1 VGLVKT
7 VPIGLRRVLE
17 YQLGVPLG
25 EEPVH
30 RTLPRTA
37 MRIVVAVGVVAVVIG
52 VVLYAK
58 SAVHYGI
65 GSIKKPGGG
74 MYPLIAVSILALG
87 LVGMAVEAVRGTLV
101 PPLAEDEKAADLA
114 GAFRAS
120 AVVVLAVIYI
130 LVTPTIGDQ
139 LSGVLFAVLVLF
151 VMGNRLWLTLVG
163 GILLGLGA
171 HALFVGVLALPL
183 GHGSGI

>member
-1 VGLVKT
+1 VGFVKA
-7 VPIGLRRVLE
+7 VPIGVRQVLDF
-17 YQLGVPLG
+17 QLGVPLG
-25 EEPVH
+25 DEPVH
-30 RTLPRTA
+30 RTLPRA
-37 MRIVVAVGVVAVVIG
+37 VVRVVVAVGVVVVVIG
-52 VVLYAK
+52 LVLYAR
-58 SAVHYGI
+58 SAVHYGL

-74 MYPLIAVSILALG
+74 MYPLIAVTILALG
-87 LVGMAVEAVRGTLV
+87 LLGMAVEAARGTLV
-101 PPLAEDEKAADLA
+101 PPLAEDEKPADLA

-151 VMGNRLWLTLVG
+151 VMGNRLWLTLIG